1 MVQIGI
7 PEDVFEGIKKVAPD
21 SVSPDAYVTEVLRA
35 KLALEERKKE
45 FYQLSDENRAAMAQK
60 GISEEEILADFESFR
75 DALNTGS
82 GDG

>member
-35 KLALEERKKE
+35 KLASEERKKE
-45 FYQLSDENRAAMAQK
+45 FYQLSDENRAAMVRE
-60 GISEEEILADFESFR
+60 GVSEEEILKDFESFR